1 MSVSPT
7 RGMKGVTALLFLFLL
22 FGLQAPDTLAQ
33 QADSSLVARFQLAE
47 SFLRAGRFQQAI
59 SLLED
64 LNERSPETNVF
75 YERLRTAYENVK
87 RFDDAIV
94 LVERKI
100 EIEPKPSLYIAE
112 KARLQYLAGRDTLA
126 LETWHRAIEINPKSP
141 GVYLLVYRS
150 LMQVRLFD
158 HAISFLEMGRRA
170 LDNNLLF
177 QTDLAYLYGLNSEH
191 EKAINE
197 YISLL
202 SQNENQLN
210 FVRSRLNQFIAND
223 GALRQSI
230 AAVEAAVA
238 STPLNRSFRELL
250 AWLYIEDG
258 RFSDAF
264 TINRAIDRLES
275 EDGRVLFGFAQLAA
289 EAGAYEVAAQ
299 AYGEILERYPLA
311 VSSPEALRGLAMMTE
326 QWAEVDAARIG
337 GRVEIDAP
345 GAKYRDALDTYR
357 LFLDQYPRHRLYADV
372 LRRIGHLQQN
382 IFFDLESAEKTLIE
396 VIAKYSHT
404 VAADEAALGLG
415 KLYLMKNDFVQS
427 EIQYSR
433 LIARLRTGDLAD
445 EGRFELALL
454 YFYRGQFES
463 ALTLTTA
470 LQENTSADV
479 ANDAIELKLSLIEN
493 KGPDSLDTPL
503 TMYSRALLL
512 RRQRKQESALAVL
525 EKLIEE
531 TGEHAL
537 MDDAMFQ
544 RAELL
549 EMIGRT
555 EDSYQ
560 AFAEIPLVYPGSLLS
575 DRSLMSAARLQSDK
589 LDDPAGAIQ
598 TLSTLLTDYPGSL
611 LVSEA
616 RARIRNLRGD
626 GA

>member
-75 YERLRTAYENVK
+75 YEPLRTAYENVK

-589 LDDPAGAIQ
+589 LDDPSGAIQ